1 MGSCSAFLYDIS
13 LSIRSSKF
21 IQLVSNG
28 GLSFFP
34 MAEYIPLYI
43 YYLVF
48 TYLWISPFFFFFFFL
63 LRTSRF
69 IPFWSKKIFGMILI
83 FLNLL
88 RVGFDQILCSDLNHF
103 SYAHEKN
110 VYYSAGSENFISP
123 LRFIESTVLFRA
135 TGSLLI
141 FTLHICSITKVR
153 YWNLLFLHY

>member
-1 MGSCSAFLYDIS
+1 MQCFSLWLTS

-48 TYLWISPFFFFFFFL
+48 TYLWISPFFFFL
-63 LRTSRF
+63 LRTFRF

-88 RVGFDQILCSDLNHF
+88 RFGFDLILCSGLKHF